1 MIDPLLLKPNEII
14 RHYWKP
20 RLGNVDDSSIEAT
33 YIVVENDT
41 EGKATQL
48 KLIGHNSNK
57 YVIGTIYSM
66 IYVWFEIN
74 TDNEYWEYVNVDE
87 SQK

>member
-1 MIDPLLLKPNEII
+1 MLDPLLLKPNEII

-20 RLGNVDDSSIEAT
+20 TNYSSIEAI
-33 YIVVENDT
+33 YIVIENDT

-48 KLIGHNSNK
+48 KLIGHNSNV

-66 IYVWFEIN
+66 IYVWFEVN
-74 TDNEYWEYVNVDE
+74 TESEYWEYVNVDE
-87 SQK
+87 S

>member
-20 RLGNVDDSSIEAT
+20 RLGNVDDSSIEAI

-48 KLIGHNSNK
+48 KLIGHNPNV
-57 YVIGTIYSM
+57 YVIGTIYNM
-66 IYVWFEIN
+66 IYAWFEVN

-87 SQK
+87 S

>member
-66 IYVWFEIN
+66 IYVWFEVN

-87 SQK
+87 S

>member
-1 MIDPLLLKPNEII
+1 MLDPLLLKPNEII

-20 RLGNVDDSSIEAT
+20 KFGNGENVTIEGI
-33 YIVVENDT
+33 YIVIENDT

-48 KLIGHNSNK
+48 KLIGHNSNE

-66 IYVWFEIN
+66 IYAWFEVN
-74 TDNEYWEYVNVDE
+74 TESEYWEYVNVDE
-87 SQK
+87 S

>member
-1 MIDPLLLKPNEII
+1 MLDPLLLKPNEII

-20 RLGNVDDSSIEAT
+20 RLGNVDDSSIEAI

-48 KLIGHNSNK
+48 KLIGHNSNV

-66 IYVWFEIN
+66 IYTWFEVN
-74 TDNEYWEYVNVDE
+74 TESEYWEYVNVDE
-87 SQK
+87 S

>member
-87 SQK
+87 S